1 MKSDNWPLRAKHIL
15 KTELKRRRINYSD
28 LADKLAAIGIE
39 ENEKNLAKKISRGSF
54 KAAFL
59 FQCLAAIGCESFH
72 LIGGEE
78 PLSAL
83 WVPSGNSTH
92 PAFEWQ
98 AERKTRRG
106 FHGAV

>member
-1 MKSDNWPLRAKHIL
+1 MKSDNWPLRVKHIL

-59 FQCLAAIGCESFH
+59 FQCLEAIGCESLH
-72 LIGGEE
+72 LRHITLAARPVADCSISDTEA
-78 PLSAL
+78 S
-83 WVPSGNSTH
+83 SGVLN
-92 PAFEWQ
+92 
-98 AERKTRRG
+98 G
-106 FHGAV
+106 L